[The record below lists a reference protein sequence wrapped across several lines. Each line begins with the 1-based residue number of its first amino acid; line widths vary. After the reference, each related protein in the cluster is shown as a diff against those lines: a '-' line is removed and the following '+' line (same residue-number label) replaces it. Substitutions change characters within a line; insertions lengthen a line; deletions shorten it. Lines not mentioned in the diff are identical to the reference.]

1 MQNILKLFGL
11 AGLDASENP
20 RAKLCYQMLEWPMM
34 VAGLWLV
41 ALWYQGLSSP
51 EAFANEHLEMALWS
65 MFVIETG
72 VLSLL
77 VDNRARYLKNNWMN
91 VAIIIIGFPIF
102 LGLQTYSGVM
112 RLVRILILLDL
123 SIHMGSSLQRLL
135 SQNSLG
141 PTFAGSAI
149 VIFMAGFMIAG
160 IDPAFKSASEGI
172 WWAWVT
178 VTTVG
183 YGDLVPATNLGR
195 VFAGILILVGL
206 GLISLLTASIATM
219 NMEKVEARHQQAQ
232 APESNSAKI
241 ERLEAQLSRIESKLD
256 HLMKND
262 TTNPQSGANSQ

>member
-1 MQNILKLFGL
+1 MQKILKLFGL
-11 AGLDASENP
+11 AGLDSDENS

-41 ALWYQGLSSP
+41 ALWYQGIASP
-51 EAFANEHLEMALWS
+51 EPFENKQLEMALWS

-72 VLSLL
+72 LLSLL
-77 VDNRARYLKNNWMN
+77 VNDRARYLRNNWMN
-91 VAIIIIGFPIF
+91 VVIIIIGLPVF
-102 LGLQTYSGVM
+102 LGLQTYSGIM
-112 RLVRILILLDL
+112 RLVRVLILLDL
-123 SIHMGSSLQRLL
+123 SMHMGSSVQRLL

-141 PTFAGSAI
+141 PTFVGSAI
-149 VIFMAGFMIAG
+149 VIFMAGVMIAG

-183 YGDLVPATNLGR
+183 YGDLVPQTNVGR

-219 NMEKVEARHQQAQ
+219 NIEKAEALHQ
-232 APESNSAKI
+232 ESKENVNHESAEIKL
-241 ERLEAQLSRIESKLD
+241 LEAQLSRIENKLD
-256 HLMKND
+256 QLLSDDNTIMTERKD
-262 TTNPQSGANSQ
+262 

>member
-1 MQNILKLFGL
+1 
-11 AGLDASENP
+11 
-20 RAKLCYQMLEWPMM
+20 MM

-41 ALWYQGLSSP
+41 ALWYQGIASP
-51 EAFANEHLEMALWS
+51 EPFENRNLELALWS
-65 MFVIETG
+65 MFVLETG
-72 VLSLL
+72 LL
-77 VDNRARYLKNNWMN
+77 TLMVDNRIRYLKNNWMN
-91 VAIIIIGFPIF
+91 VAIIIIGLPLF
-102 LGLQTYSGVM
+102 LGVQSYAGAM
-112 RLVRILILLDL
+112 RLVRVLILLDL

-141 PTFAGSAI
+141 PTFVGSAI

-183 YGDLVPATNLGR
+183 YGDLVPATSLGR

-219 NMEKVEARHQQAQ
+219 NIEKAEARHQQPQGAT
-232 APESNSAKI
+232 NSEDDKI
-241 ERLEAQLSRIESKLD
+241 RHLEAQLKRIESKLD
-256 HLMKND
+256 RLIKD
-262 TTNPQSGANSQ
+262 DQANRRP